1 MFDITDLRSTIVPKS
16 DQLNA
21 EQLLGGP
28 MTITVTDVRT
38 GSGEDQP
45 VSIHYEADNGRPFK
59 PCKTMRKVLILAW
72 GHDARRWIGQSMV
85 LFNDASVKFGG
96 MDVGGIRIS
105 HMTGIPKDI
114 HVSLTATKGK
124 KAPHAIKR
132 LDARPTL
139 ADVLRAI
146 AEATNKATMD
156 AAKKMASELGIKS
169 DVQQAQDAYR
179 ARVAELRAPAA
190 TAPAA
195 TPAFSAKTF
204 LERVQACVDL
214 ATLQLMG
221 DEAEEL
227 PAGADR
233 DLVLAAL
240 LQRDSELAATHA
252 K

>member
-1 MFDITDLRSTIVPKS
+1 MIDITDLRSTIVPKS

-45 VSIHYEADNGRPFK
+45 VSIHYEADNGRPYK

-72 GHDARRWIGQSMV
+72 GHDARRWIGQSMT
-85 LFNDASVKFGG
+85 LFNDANVKFGG

-105 HMTGIPKDI
+105 HLTGIPKDI

-132 LDARPTL
+132 LDTGPEL
-139 ADVLRAI
+139 SEVLRAI
-146 AEATNKATMD
+146 AAANNKAAMD
-156 AAKKMASELGIKS
+156 AAKGLAAQLVIGS
-169 DVQQAQDAYR
+169 DVKAAQEAYR
-179 ARVAELRAPAA
+179 ARVAALRATA
-190 TAPAA
+190 APA
-195 TPAFSAKTF
+195 PAQSTLIQRIQQCA
-204 LERVQACVDL
+204 DL
-214 ATLQLMG
+214 ATLQLMS

-233 DLVLAAL
+233 DAVMAAL
-240 LQRDSELAATHA
+240 LKRDGELAGAA
-252 K
+252 